1 MRHVP
6 TSSYPANL
14 SESQVPGMLSAQ
26 SEGTQIGVRRSD
38 SCCPQPKAEKREEEG
53 QVRRLLIHL
62 PNCPPSHLHHPAPSP
77 PPNFF
82 YVHLIHLVTNSS
94 RLAGFMY
101 ITLSLEEKEALAIRY
116 SRNES
121 STSLTGLVGNEHSHV
136 CFKSAFQN
144 IQGGSVVDWRDLRC
158 RFVKPALVTVS
169 KDLCFDQ
176 CIHSALFS
184 SYMTVRRAVPCSV
197 A

>member
-77 PPNFF
+77 PQTSFMF
-82 YVHLIHLVTNSS
+82 TSSISSRTLHVLQVLCTLLCLWRKRKHLRSGILETRAVHLSQVWSAMNTRTYVSNPPF
-94 RLAGFMY
+94 RTFRAG
-101 ITLSLEEKEALAIRY
+101 LLW
-116 SRNES
+116 
-121 STSLTGLVGNEHSHV
+121 TGG
-136 CFKSAFQN
+136 
-144 IQGGSVVDWRDLRC
+144 I
-158 RFVKPALVTVS
+158 
-169 KDLCFDQ
+169 
-176 CIHSALFS
+176 
-184 SYMTVRRAVPCSV
+184 
-197 A
+197 